1 MCVVP
6 IRRQTNRSSGF
17 PCPALFRSS
26 CFVTLCGLVVQL
38 VRIPACPAGGRGFEP
53 RPVRHL
59 RLLHPLRNDFPDSVF
74 TAPLSSSV
82 HLSGLLCPGLA
93 ITCCYQA
100 RNFKI
105 VCCTKT
111 RILISG
117 TWIADV
123 YRMLFSTDKEN
134 TMSDY
139 IDELLNSGF
148 EDYEDDVDDAV

>member
-1 MCVVP
+1 M
-6 IRRQTNRSSGF
+6 
-17 PCPALFRSS
+17 
-26 CFVTLCGLVVQL
+26 
-38 VRIPACPAGGRGFEP
+38 
-53 RPVRHL
+53 L
-59 RLLHPLRNDFPDSVF
+59 RLF
-74 TAPLSSSV
+74 
-82 HLSGLLCPGLA
+82 CIGLA
-93 ITCCYQA
+93 ITTCYQA

-139 IDELLNSGF
+139 IDELLTSGF
-148 EDYEDDVDDAV
+148 EDYEDDVDDAVEM